1 MITRRVRPVALIALS
16 LLIGLPA
23 GLSGEHEGGQ
33 GRTGSS
39 STIKT

>member
-1 MITRRVRPVALIALS
+1 MITRRLQLVALIALS
-16 LLIGLPA
+16 VLIGLPA
-23 GLSGEHEGGQ
+23 GLSGEHEGGR